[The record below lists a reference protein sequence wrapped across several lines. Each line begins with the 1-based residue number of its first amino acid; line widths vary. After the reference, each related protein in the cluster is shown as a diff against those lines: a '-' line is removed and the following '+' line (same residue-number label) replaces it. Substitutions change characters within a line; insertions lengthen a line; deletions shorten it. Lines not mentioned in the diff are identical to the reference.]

1 MSIRTRV
8 PSGMHTVNLGDIA
21 PAATA
26 GTLAFVA
33 IVLRWRGA
41 DWPAQLLRLELVE
54 RYGSTIWSNLWFAGH
69 HTIGYGIVF
78 PALAAAFGVTVVAV
92 SSCIVAAA
100 SFRSVAEGWPERRVT
115 AASVVFAAGTVVN
128 VVVGRLTF
136 ALGLAV
142 GMAALAAVRRYRN
155 RLAFVLVVMT
165 APASPVAGVMLALAL
180 AAWACWSSRRRLVV
194 LAVLALLP
202 VLVAAA
208 WFPQGGRFPFRAGA
222 LGWSLGVAVLVALVT
237 RAQVVRIGAVLYG
250 LACVVTFVV
259 PNPLGANL
267 TRLGMFVAAPLVVL
281 TAPRLRSPV
290 VAIAVPAI
298 VWWQWSPAIDGI
310 TRAGLDASSLESYHV
325 PLTAAVRS
333 FGDVTGRI
341 EVVPT
346 QRHWETVYVATDLPL
361 ARGWERQL
369 DMGRN
374 AVLYGATL
382 DADTYHRW
390 LLDNA
395 VQFVALAD
403 AAVDPSARL
412 EAELVGHGLPFLE
425 PVWHDEHWRLWRVV
439 DAEPIVDGPAR
450 LVRLDPTTIVL
461 DVSTDEPVLVRIRYT
476 THFSLDRPGCVLPG
490 PDGWTLV
497 DPEFP
502 GVVTVSAVLARS
514 LPLIGPLDGCNPDV
528 DDGPA

>member
-1 MSIRTRV
+1 MRTG
-8 PSGMHTVNLGDIA
+8 SESLGTLRIGDVA
-21 PAATA
+21 PAVTA
-26 GTLAFVA
+26 GTLALVA
-33 IVLRWRGA
+33 IGLGWRGA

-78 PALAAAFGVTVVAV
+78 PALASVVGIAVVAV
-92 SSCIVAAA
+92 ASCMVAAGA
-100 SFRSVAEGWPERRVT
+100 FRAVADGWAERRVM

-128 VVVGRLTF
+128 VIVGRLTF

-142 GMAALAAVRRYRN
+142 GMAALAAIRRDRT
-155 RLAFVLVVMT
+155 LLSWGLVVMT

-180 AAWACWSSRRRLVV
+180 AAWACWSRRRRLFV
-194 LAVLALLP
+194 LATVALLP
-202 VLVAAA
+202 VVVAAA
-208 WFPQGGRFPFRAGA
+208 WFPQGGRFPFRASA
-222 LGWSLGVAVLVALVT
+222 LGWSLGVAVIVALVT
-237 RAQVVRIGAVLYG
+237 KAQVVRVGAALYG
-250 LACVVTFVV
+250 LACLATFVV

-281 TAPRLRSPV
+281 TARRLRSPV
-290 VAIAVPAI
+290 VLIALPAI
-298 VWWQWSPAIDGI
+298 VWWQWSPAIDGL
-310 TRAGLDASSLESYHV
+310 TRAGLDASSEVSYHR

-333 FGDVTGRI
+333 FGDLSGRI
-341 EVVPT
+341 EVIPT
-346 QRHWETVYVATDLPL
+346 QRHWETVHVASELPL

-374 AVLYGATL
+374 AALYGVTL

-403 AAVDPSARL
+403 VAVDPSAHL
-412 EAELVGHGLPFLE
+412 EAELVSGGLPFLE

-439 DAEPIVDGPAR
+439 DPEPIVSGAAR
-450 LVRLDPTTIVL
+450 LVRLDPTTVVL
-461 DVSTDEPVLVRIRYT
+461 DIATDEPVLVRIRYT
-476 THFSLDRPGCVLPG
+476 SHFSLDLAGCVLPT

-497 DPEFP
+497 DLDRP
-502 GVVTVSAVLARS
+502 GVVTLSAVLARS
-514 LPLIGPLDGCNPDV
+514 LPVVGALDGC
-528 DDGPA
+528 G

>member
-1 MSIRTRV
+1 MRTHPFRAV
-8 PSGMHTVNLGDIA
+8 GVA

-26 GTLAFVA
+26 GALAVLA
-33 IVLRWRGA
+33 IGLGWRGA

-69 HTIGYGIVF
+69 HTVGYGIVF
-78 PALAAAFGVTVVAV
+78 PALASFAGVAVVAV
-92 SSCIVAAA
+92 LSCVVAAS
-100 SFRSVAEGWPERRVT
+100 SFQTVAEGWAEQRVT

-142 GMAALAAVRRYRN
+142 GMAALAAVRRGRN
-155 RLAFVLVVMT
+155 RPASVLVVMT

-180 AAWACWSSRRRLVV
+180 AAWACWSGRRRLFV
-194 LAVLALLP
+194 LAALALLP
-202 VLVAAA
+202 VVVAAV
-208 WFPQGGRFPFRAGA
+208 WFPQGGRFPFRASA
-222 LGWSLGVAVLVALVT
+222 LAWSLGVAAVVAMVT
-237 RAQVVRIGAVLYG
+237 RAHAVRIGAGLYG
-250 LACVVTFVV
+250 LACVATFVV

-267 TRLGMFVAAPLVVL
+267 TRLGMFVAAPIVLL
-281 TAPRLRSPV
+281 TAQRLRSPV
-290 VAIAVPAI
+290 VVLALPAI
-298 VWWQWSPAIDGI
+298 VWWQWSPAVDGI
-310 TRAGLDASSLESYHV
+310 TRAGLDASSLASYHR
-325 PLTAAVRS
+325 PLTVAVRS

-346 QRHWETVYVATDLPL
+346 QRHWETVYVATELPL

-374 AVLYGATL
+374 GALYDDIL

-403 AAVDPSARL
+403 VAIDPSARL
-412 EAELVGHGLPFLE
+412 EAELVRQGLPFLE
-425 PVWHDEHWRLWRVV
+425 PVWGDEHWRLWRVV
-439 DAEPIVDGPAR
+439 DPEPIVDGPAR
-450 LVRLDPTTIVL
+450 LVRLDPTSVVL
-461 DVSTDEPVLVRIRYT
+461 DVATDEPVLVRVRYT
-476 THFSLDRPGCVLPG
+476 SHFSLDRPGCVLPG

-497 DPEFP
+497 DLEQP
-502 GVVTVSAVLARS
+502 GIATVSAVLARS
-514 LPLIGPLDGCNPDV
+514 LPLIGALDGCDAHAEEGSPDW
-528 DDGPA
+528 P